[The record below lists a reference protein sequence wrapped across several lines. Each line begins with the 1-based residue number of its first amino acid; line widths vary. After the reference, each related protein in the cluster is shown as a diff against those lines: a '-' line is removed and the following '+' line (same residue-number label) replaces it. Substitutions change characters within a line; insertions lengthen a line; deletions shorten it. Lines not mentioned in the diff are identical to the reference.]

1 MRRPRLSGARRNRAP
16 ELLLGALFGWIL
28 LWALTNPLGTAP
40 DEPSHYAKVVAAGH
54 GHILGAAV
62 PFSEIQALR
71 AFNED
76 SLRQVRNAYRSF
88 LVPADLR
95 VTTNPPCTALHRDAS
110 ATCLR
115 RPAVVPNGRI
125 NSIVGAYP
133 PWLYIPEGILTRA
146 GWSVQSGYILARL
159 GSALISVGLLGA
171 GLWLLLSG
179 QPPDGTRPGER
190 RADRIRN
197 QRPVLLAG
205 FAVAVTPM
213 VLFLSSQA
221 GTSGAE
227 VTGAIASIAAVLRL
241 SRAEQ
246 PTARMWLVAGAVL
259 TTTALSRPLA
269 PLWVAFAITIGIGRI
284 GGRAVLGRV
293 RAAGPPGAAAVAVT
307 VTGLAATVL
316 WTQSLSL
323 RTPVLWGRLGHGL
336 AVAVDLAPES
346 ARQAV
351 GVFGWQS
358 VPIPS
363 AVYWL
368 WGLLAAGLFL
378 AAFAVGGWRDRALL
392 AGSLAMVVATYELL
406 AAAVFIQNGFGMQ
419 GRYILPALVMLPL
432 LSVEVLAGRLP
443 ARLSGQSAAVATG
456 VIAMTA
462 VSQFFAWA
470 ANSRRYAVGVDGPLW
485 FVSGSAWS
493 PPGGWLVWL
502 VLACLP
508 VTMTLA
514 AARSSAAVRIGR
526 PYSPGAHRYAATDP
540 ATEPATEPATDE
552 TDETDETENRT
563 TRPTPSGNP
572 GGMLHW
578 DNSA

>member
-1 MRRPRLSGARRNRAP
+1 MRRTRLPGARRNRAP
-16 ELLLGALFGWIL
+16 ELLLSALFGWIL
-28 LWALTNPLGTAP
+28 LWALTNPPGTAP

-54 GHILGAAV
+54 GDIVGATV
-62 PFSEIQALR
+62 PFAEIQALR

-88 LVPADLR
+88 LLPTDLR
-95 VTTNPPCTALHRDAS
+95 VTTNPPCTALHLDAS

-115 RPAVVPNGRI
+115 RPAVVPNGRV

-133 PWLYIPEGILTRA
+133 PWLYIPAGVLTRA
-146 GWSVQSGYILARL
+146 AWSVQSGYVLARL
-159 GSALISVGLLGA
+159 GSAFVSAGLLGA
-171 GLWLLLSG
+171 GLWLLLGG
-179 QPPDGTRPGER
+179 QPPD
-190 RADRIRN
+190 RIRS
-197 QRPVLLAG
+197 QRPLLLAG

-241 SRAEQ
+241 SRAQQ
-246 PTARMWLVAGAVL
+246 PTARTWLVAGAVL
-259 TTTALSRPLA
+259 ATTALSRPLA
-269 PLWVAFAITIGIGRI
+269 PLWVAFAITIGIGRL
-284 GGRAVLGRV
+284 GGPAVLMRV
-293 RAAGPPGAAAVAVT
+293 RGAGRPAAAAVT
-307 VTGLAATVL
+307 VVGAGIAATVL
-316 WTQSLSL
+316 WTQALSL

-336 AVAVDLAPES
+336 AVAIGLAPQS

-358 VPIPS
+358 IPIPG

-378 AAFAVGGWRDRALL
+378 AAFALGGRRDRALL
-392 AGSLAMVVATYELL
+392 AGSLTVVVAGYELL

-419 GRYILPALVMLPL
+419 GRYVLPALVMLPL
-432 LSVEVLAGRLP
+432 LSVEVLADRLP
-443 ARLSGQSAAVATG
+443 ARLSGHAATVATG

-462 VSQFFAWA
+462 VSQFVAWV

-493 PPGGWLVWL
+493 PSGGWLVWL

-508 VTMTLA
+508 VMMTFA
-514 AARSSAAVRIGR
+514 AARSSAAVRPDR
-526 PYSPGAHRYAATDP
+526 PHSPGAHRHAATDD
-540 ATEPATEPATDE
+540 ADDA
-552 TDETDETENRT
+552 ENRT
-563 TRPTPSGNP
+563 TQPTPPGNP
-572 GGMLHW
+572 GGMLHL